1 MLIKMLRADDNHAV
15 DVHPDMVAD
24 YESGGY
30 RIVDVQPADEGD
42 DAPRQRGRPRKV
54 TGDDA

>member
-15 DVHPDMVAD
+15 DVHPDMVTD

-30 RIVDVQPADEGD
+30 RIVDTAPADEGD